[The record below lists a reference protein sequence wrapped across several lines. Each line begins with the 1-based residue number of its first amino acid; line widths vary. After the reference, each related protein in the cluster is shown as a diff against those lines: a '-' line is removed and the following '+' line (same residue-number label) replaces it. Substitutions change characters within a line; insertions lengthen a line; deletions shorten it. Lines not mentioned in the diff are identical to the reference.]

1 MSDFELLTSVEAD
14 LRRLKEAALRAGEA
28 FGLFDDN
35 GAADEPMC
43 DREPIDAAPDMW
55 RFVSTLGIASITLM
69 SF

>member
-28 FGLFDDN
+28 FGLFDD
-35 GAADEPMC
+35 DEGRDELHR
-43 DREPIDAAPDMW
+43 DRDPIDAAPDMW
-55 RFVSTLGIASITLM
+55 RFASILGLASITLM